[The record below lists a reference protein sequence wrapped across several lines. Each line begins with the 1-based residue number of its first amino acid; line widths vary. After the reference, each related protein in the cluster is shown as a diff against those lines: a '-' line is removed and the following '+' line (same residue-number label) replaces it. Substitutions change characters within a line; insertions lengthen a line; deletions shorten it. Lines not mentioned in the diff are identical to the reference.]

1 MANLPWHLAIEVL
14 VTLYG
19 EKTPAADDR
28 PTVQVTAVTWPDD
41 GPEPSIAPMGEPE
54 TGRRRPRRMRT
65 LLAAGITGGVLAAMA
80 GAGAWAYA
88 GDVPRGTSVLGTEL
102 GGRSRTDASR
112 ELQAELDRRAATLAA
127 PLRVTVG
134 ERTAEINP
142 ADVGLRVD
150 VNATVAAATEA
161 DAHPVSRLVGSRT
174 VDPVVTV
181 DVDRLDA
188 ALRKVLGDQVQG
200 MTMPAI
206 TYQGTTPKVVQPKP
220 GLTLDPQRSAD
231 VVRSGWLAGT
241 PVTVELTESHPAT
254 TSEELDRLVAELAKP
269 AVAAPVTLR
278 TDKGSVRVPPA
289 AIAKSLRFTADK
301 TGRLTPTVDVKRLRA
316 ALGDDLA
323 AIEVPPK
330 DATLAIVGG
339 RPKVTDGRPGQ
350 QLDAA
355 TLSRDLLAVLPKP
368 DGREVTGE
376 LKVTPPELT
385 AEKLA
390 GLGIKERVSTFTTR
404 FTGGMASSRSQNI
417 ATIAKEVDGT
427 VVLPGKTFSL
437 NGHTGERGYAQGY
450 RDAPVILDGKLVPG
464 VGGGTSQFTTTLFNA
479 TYYAGMED
487 VEHKPHSYWFDR
499 YPAVIESTIFWPS
512 LDFKFRN
519 NTQYGLL
526 IDTSY
531 TSSTVTV
538 SIWSTKIYDSV
549 KTEYGPRRNI
559 TTPQLIH
566 LKPGPTCIPSNG
578 INGFIQ
584 DAFRVIK
591 KDGKVVKREK
601 FSWRYDAEPRYV
613 CGPKPS

>member
-1 MANLPWHLAIEVL
+1 M
-14 VTLYG
+14 TLYG
-19 EKTPAADDR
+19 EKSPPADDR

-41 GPEPSIAPMGEPE
+41 GTAAGPAPVPGEPE
-54 TGRRRPRRMRT
+54 GGPRRPGRMRM
-65 LLAAGITGGVLAAMA
+65 LLAAGVTGGVFAAVA

-102 GGRSRTDASR
+102 GGRSRADADR
-112 ELQAELDRRAATLAA
+112 ELRAELERRAAALAK
-127 PLRVTVG
+127 PLTVIVDG
-134 ERTAEINP
+134 RTAEINP
-142 ADVGLRVD
+142 ADVGLAVD
-150 VNATVAAATEA
+150 VPATVGAAAEA

-181 DVDRLDA
+181 DAGRLDD
-188 ALRKVLGDQVQG
+188 ALRKVLGDQAQG

-206 TYQGTTPKVVQPKP
+206 SYQGTTPKVVQPKP
-220 GLTLDPQRSAD
+220 GLALDPQRSAE
-231 VVRSGWLAGT
+231 VVRAAWLAGT
-241 PVTVELTESHPAT
+241 PVTVPLVERHPAT
-254 TSEELDRLVAELAKP
+254 TPEELDKLVGELAKP

-278 TDKGSVRVPPA
+278 TNKGSVKVPPA

-301 TGRLTPTVDVKRLRA
+301 TGKLTPSVDVKRLRA
-316 ALGDDLA
+316 ALGDDLN
-323 AIEVPPK
+323 AIEVPAK
-330 DATLAIVGG
+330 DATVTIAGG
-339 RPKVTDGRPGQ
+339 RPTITEGRSGQ
-350 QLDAA
+350 QLDTA
-355 TLSRDLLAVLPKP
+355 TLGSDLLAVLPKSE
-368 DGREVTGE
+368 GREVTGE
-376 LKVTPPELT
+376 LKPTPPELT
-385 AEKLA
+385 AEKLTS
-390 GLGIKERVSTFTTR
+390 LGIKEQVSTFTTR

-417 ATIAKEVDGT
+417 ATIAKDVDGT

-450 RDAPVILDGKLVPG
+450 RDAPVILNGKLVPG

-479 TYYAGMED
+479 TYYAGLED

-499 YPAVIESTIFWPS
+499 YPAVIESTIFWPD

-519 NTQYGLL
+519 NTEYGVL

-531 TSSTVTV
+531 TSSTITV

-559 TTPQLIH
+559 TTPKLIH
-566 LKPGPTCIPSNG
+566 LEPGPSCIATNG
-578 INGFIQ
+578 INGFTQ

-591 KDGKVVKREK
+591 KGGAVVKREK
-601 FSWRYDAEPRYV
+601 FTWRYDAEPRYV

>member
-1 MANLPWHLAIEVL
+1 M
-14 VTLYG
+14 TLYG
-19 EKTPAADDR
+19 EIRPPADDR

-41 GPEPSIAPMGEPE
+41 GPGPVTAPPSGEPE
-54 TGRRRPRRMRT
+54 GSRRRPRRVRI
-65 LLAAGITGGVLAAMA
+65 LLAAGVTGVVLAAVA

-88 GDVPRGTSVLGTEL
+88 GDVPRGTSVLGAEL
-102 GGRSRTDASR
+102 GGRSRTDAHR
-112 ELQAELDRRAATLAA
+112 ELRAELDRRAATLAA

-134 ERTAEINP
+134 GRTAEINP
-142 ADVGLRVD
+142 TDVGLGVD
-150 VNATVAAATEA
+150 VAATVAAAAEA

-188 ALRKVLGDQVQG
+188 ALRKVLGDQARP
-200 MTMPAI
+200 MTVPAI
-206 TYQGTTPKVVQPKP
+206 TYKGTTPKVTQPKP
-220 GLTLDPQRSAD
+220 GLAFDPQRSAD
-231 VVRSGWLAGT
+231 AVRAGWLAGT
-241 PVTVELTESHPAT
+241 PVTVPLVESQPAT
-254 TSEELDRLVAELAKP
+254 TVEELDRLVAELAGP

-278 TDKGSVRVPPA
+278 TDKGSVTIPPT
-289 AIAKSLRFTADK
+289 AIAKGLRFTADK
-301 TGRLTPTVDVKRLRA
+301 AGKLTPTVDVKRLRS
-316 ALGDDLA
+316 ALGDDLN

-330 DATLAIVGG
+330 DATMTIAGG
-339 RPKVTDGRPGQ
+339 RPKVTEGRPGQ
-350 QLDAA
+350 QLDTA
-355 TLSRDLLAVLPKP
+355 TLGRDLLAVLPKP

-376 LKVTPPELT
+376 LKSTPPEVT

-417 ATIAKEVDGT
+417 ATIAREVDGT
-427 VVLPGKTFSL
+427 IVLPGKTFSL

-499 YPAVIESTIFWPS
+499 YPAVIESTIFWPN

-531 TSSTVTV
+531 TSSTITV

-559 TTPQLIH
+559 TTPKLIH
-566 LKPGPTCIPSNG
+566 LEPGPTCIPSNG
-578 INGFIQ
+578 INGFTQ

-591 KDGKVVKREK
+591 KGGVVVKREK
-601 FSWRYDAEPRYV
+601 FTWRYDAEPRYV

>member
-1 MANLPWHLAIEVL
+1 M
-14 VTLYG
+14 TLYG
-19 EKTPAADDR
+19 ESSPPADDR
-28 PTVQVTAVTWPDD
+28 PTVQVTAVTWPD
-41 GPEPSIAPMGEPE
+41 GPEPVTTAAPGEPD
-54 TGRRRPRRMRT
+54 GGPRRPRRVRM
-65 LLAAGITGGVLAAMA
+65 LLAAGITGGVLAAVA

-102 GGRSRTDASR
+102 GGRSRADADR
-112 ELQAELDRRAATLAA
+112 ELRAELDRRAATLAT
-127 PLRVTVG
+127 PLKVTVDG
-134 ERTAEINP
+134 RTAEINP
-142 ADVGLRVD
+142 ADVGLTVD
-150 VNATVAAATEA
+150 VPATVAAAAEA

-174 VDPVVTV
+174 VEPVVTV
-181 DVDRLDA
+181 DVDRLDD
-188 ALRKVLGDQVQG
+188 ALRKVLGDQAQG

-220 GLTLDPQRSAD
+220 GLALNPERSAE
-231 VVRSGWLAGT
+231 VVRTGWLAGA
-241 PVTVELTESHPAT
+241 PVTVPLVETHPAT
-254 TSEELDRLVAELAKP
+254 TAEELDRMVSELAKP

-278 TDKGSVRVPPA
+278 TNKGQVTIPPA
-289 AIAKSLRFTADK
+289 AIAKSLRFGADK
-301 TGRLTPTVDVKRLRA
+301 TGKLTPSVDVKRLRA
-316 ALGDDLA
+316 ALGDKLT

-330 DATLAIVGG
+330 DATMTISGG
-339 RPKVTDGRPGQ
+339 RPTAKEGKAGQ
-350 QLDAA
+350 QLDTAA
-355 TLSRDLLAVLPKP
+355 LGRDLLAVLPKA

-376 LKVTPPELT
+376 LKPTPPQLT
-385 AEKLA
+385 GEKLA

-417 ATIAKEVDGT
+417 ATIARKVDGT

-479 TYYAGMED
+479 TYYAGLED

-499 YPAVIESTIFWPS
+499 YPAVIESTIFWPN

-519 NTQYGLL
+519 NTEYGVL

-531 TSSTVTV
+531 TSSTITV

-559 TTPQLIH
+559 TTPKQINLT
-566 LKPGPTCIPSNG
+566 PGPSCIETNG
-578 INGFIQ
+578 INGFTQ

-591 KDGKVVKREK
+591 KGGAVVKREK
-601 FSWRYDAEPRYV
+601 FTWRYDAEPRYV
-613 CGPKPS
+613 CGPKTS

>member
-1 MANLPWHLAIEVL
+1 M
-14 VTLYG
+14 TLYG
-19 EKTPAADDR
+19 ENSPPADDR

-41 GPEPSIAPMGEPE
+41 GAEPVTTAAPGEPD
-54 TGRRRPRRMRT
+54 GGPRRPRRMRT
-65 LLAAGITGGVLAAMA
+65 LLAAGITGGVLAAVA

-102 GGRSRTDASR
+102 GGRSRADADR
-112 ELQAELDRRAATLAA
+112 ELRAELDRRAATLAT
-127 PLRVTVG
+127 PLKVTVDG
-134 ERTAEINP
+134 RTAEINP
-142 ADVGLRVD
+142 ADVGLTVD
-150 VNATVAAATEA
+150 VPATVAAAAEA

-174 VDPVVTV
+174 VEPVVTV
-181 DVDRLDA
+181 DVGRLDD
-188 ALRKVLGDQVQG
+188 ALRKVLGNQAQG

-220 GLTLDPQRSAD
+220 GLALNPERSAE
-231 VVRSGWLAGT
+231 VVRAGWLAGA
-241 PVTVELTESHPAT
+241 PVTVPLVETHPAT
-254 TSEELDRLVAELAKP
+254 TPEELDRMVNELAKP

-278 TDKGSVRVPPA
+278 TNKGQVTIPPA
-289 AIAKSLRFTADK
+289 AIAKSLRFGADK
-301 TGRLTPTVDVKRLRA
+301 AGKLAPSVDVKRLRA
-316 ALGDDLA
+316 ALGDKLA

-330 DATLAIVGG
+330 DATMTISGG
-339 RPKVTDGRPGQ
+339 RPTAKEGRAGQ
-350 QLDAA
+350 QLDSAA
-355 TLSRDLLAVLPKP
+355 LSRDLLAVLPKA

-376 LKVTPPELT
+376 LKPTPPELT
-385 AEKLA
+385 GEKLA

-417 ATIAKEVDGT
+417 ATIARKVDGT

-479 TYYAGMED
+479 TYYAGLED

-499 YPAVIESTIFWPS
+499 YPAVIESTIFWPD

-519 NTQYGLL
+519 NTEYGVL

-531 TSSTVTV
+531 TSSTITV

-559 TTPQLIH
+559 TAPKQIH
-566 LKPGPTCIPSNG
+566 LAPGPSCIETNG
-578 INGFIQ
+578 INGFTQ

-591 KDGKVVKREK
+591 KGGVVVKREK
-601 FSWRYDAEPRYV
+601 FTWRYDAEPRYV
-613 CGPKPS
+613 CGPKTS

>member
-1 MANLPWHLAIEVL
+1 M
-14 VTLYG
+14 TLYG
-19 EKTPAADDR
+19 EKSPPADDR

-41 GPEPSIAPMGEPE
+41 GSTPVTTAAPGEPDN
-54 TGRRRPRRMRT
+54 GSRRPRRVRV
-65 LLAAGITGGVLAAMA
+65 LLAAGITGGVLAAVA

-102 GGRSRTDASR
+102 GGRSRADADR
-112 ELQAELDRRAATLAA
+112 ELRAELARRAATLAT
-127 PLRVTVG
+127 PLKVTVDG
-134 ERTAEINP
+134 RTAEINP
-142 ADVGLRVD
+142 ADVGLAVD
-150 VNATVAAATEA
+150 VPATVAAAAEA

-174 VDPVVTV
+174 VQPVVTL
-181 DVDRLDA
+181 DEGRLDE
-188 ALRKVLGDQVQG
+188 ALRKVLGDQAQG

-220 GLTLDPQRSAD
+220 GLALNPQRSAE
-231 VVRSGWLAGT
+231 VVRAGWLAGA
-241 PVTVELTESHPAT
+241 PVTVPLVETHPAT
-254 TSEELDRLVAELAKP
+254 TPEELDRLVSELAKP

-278 TDKGSVRVPPA
+278 TSKGSVKIPPA
-289 AIAKSLRFTADK
+289 AIAKSLRFNADK
-301 TGRLTPTVDVKRLRA
+301 TGKLTPAVDVKRLRT
-316 ALGDDLA
+316 ALGDGLT

-330 DATLAIVGG
+330 DATMKISGG
-339 RPKVTDGRPGQ
+339 RPTVTEGRSGQ
-350 QLDAA
+350 QLDTAA
-355 TLSRDLLAVLPKP
+355 LSRDLLAVLPKS

-376 LKVTPPELT
+376 LKPAPPQLT
-385 AEKLA
+385 GEKLA

-417 ATIAKEVDGT
+417 ATIARKVDGT

-479 TYYAGMED
+479 TYYAGLED

-499 YPAVIESTIFWPS
+499 YPAVIESTIFWPN

-519 NTQYGLL
+519 NTEYGVL

-531 TSSTVTV
+531 TSSTITV

-559 TTPQLIH
+559 TTPKKIQLAA
-566 LKPGPTCIPSNG
+566 GPSCIETNG
-578 INGFIQ
+578 INGFTQ

-591 KDGKVVKREK
+591 KGGVVVKREK
-601 FSWRYDAEPRYV
+601 FTWRYDAEPRYV
-613 CGPKPS
+613 CGPKTP

>member
-1 MANLPWHLAIEVL
+1 M
-14 VTLYG
+14 TLYG
-19 EKTPAADDR
+19 EKSPPADDR

-41 GPEPSIAPMGEPE
+41 GPVTTSAPGEPA
-54 TGRRRPRRMRT
+54 GGPSRPRRVRM
-65 LLAAGITGGVLAAMA
+65 LLAAGVTGGVLAAVA

-88 GDVPRGTSVLGTEL
+88 GDVPRGTTVLGTEL
-102 GGRSRTDASR
+102 GGRSRADADR
-112 ELQAELDRRAATLAA
+112 ELRAELDRRAAALAG
-127 PLRVTVG
+127 PLKITIDG
-134 ERTAEINP
+134 RTAEINP
-142 ADVGLRVD
+142 ADVGLVVD
-150 VNATVAAATEA
+150 VPATVAAAAAA

-181 DVDRLDA
+181 DVARLDD
-188 ALRKVLGDQVQG
+188 ALRRVLGDQAQG

-220 GLTLDPQRSAD
+220 GLALDPERSAE
-231 VVRSGWLAGT
+231 VVRAGWLAGT
-241 PVTVELTESHPAT
+241 PVTVPLVESHPAT
-254 TSEELDRLVAELAKP
+254 TPEELDRLVTELAKP

-278 TDKGSVRVPPA
+278 TDKGSAQIPPA

-301 TGRLTPTVDVKRLRA
+301 TGKLTPSVDVKRLRA
-316 ALGDDLA
+316 ALGNTLA

-330 DATLAIVGG
+330 NATMTISGG
-339 RPKVTDGRPGQ
+339 RPTTTEGRPGQ
-350 QLDAA
+350 QLDTA
-355 TLSRDLLAVLPKP
+355 TLGRDLLAVLPKA

-376 LKVTPPELT
+376 LKPTPPELT
-385 AEKLA
+385 VEKLA

-417 ATIAKEVDGT
+417 ATIAKQVDGA

-450 RDAPVILDGKLVPG
+450 RDAPVILGGKLVPG

-479 TYYAGMED
+479 TYYAGLED

-499 YPAVIESTIFWPS
+499 YPAVIESTIFWPD

-519 NTQYGLL
+519 NTEYGVL

-531 TSSTVTV
+531 TSSTITV

-559 TTPQLIH
+559 TAPKLIH
-566 LKPGPTCIPSNG
+566 LEPGPSCIETNG
-578 INGFIQ
+578 INGFTQ

-591 KDGKVVKREK
+591 KAGAVVKREK
-601 FSWRYDAEPRYV
+601 FTWRYDAEPRYV